1 MNQIEANAIVGFQL
15 VRPIVDFTDL
25 FCNSNICDPKVNKKY
40 MFEDND
46 HLSVDGSI
54 YVSDVLERAL
64 AEALIK

>member
-1 MNQIEANAIVGFQL
+1 MNQIEANAITRFDFVQ
-15 VRPIVDFTDL
+15 PIIDFTDL
-25 FCNSNICDPKVNKKY
+25 FCNSNFCDPKVNNKF

-64 AEALIK
+64 EAALPK

>member
-1 MNQIEANAIVGFQL
+1 
-15 VRPIVDFTDL
+15 
-25 FCNSNICDPKVNKKY
+25 

-64 AEALIK
+64 EEAMTKQSR